1 MSLNIA
7 HRGGAGLWPE
17 NTMGAFERA
26 FALGAD
32 GVEMDVQLT
41 KDGKIAIFHDHE
53 LKPEIVRD
61 ASGAWLAAKGPRIS
75 TLSYDDLRV
84 FDVGRVKPGT
94 AYAARSPKQQAL
106 DGERIPLLDDLVRA
120 AKRAGGKKLWIEL
133 KTPLMGGVGQERPA
147 LLADAVLDLLVAED
161 ALELA
166 TIVAFDW
173 GGPMHAKRREPR
185 ADVRFLTLPQH
196 LFAEGP
202 VSQGEGDPPARQIES
217 LREMQRK
224 GAPWEGGV
232 HAKDHGGVLGAI
244 KAGGAGGWYAF
255 YTDITADTAAAARAL
270 GLSYAAWTVN
280 ETADM
285 RRLVDLGCDAVCTDR
300 PDRLKALLHGEQ

>member
-41 KDGKIAIFHDHE
+41 KDGKVAIFHDHE

-75 TLSYDDLRV
+75 TLTYEELRV
-84 FDVGRVKPGT
+84 FDVGRLKPGT
-94 AYAARSPKQQAL
+94 GYAARAPDQQPL
-106 DGERIPLLDDLVRA
+106 DGERIPLLVDLVRA
-120 AKRAGGKKLWIEL
+120 AKDAGGKKLWIEL
-133 KTPLMGGVGQERPA
+133 KTPLLGGEGQERPG
-147 LLADAVLDLLVAED
+147 LLADAVLDILIAEE

-166 TIVAFDW
+166 TIVAFAW
-173 GGPMHAKRREPR
+173 AGVIHVKRREPK
-185 ADVRFLTLPQH
+185 ADVRFLTLPMRWFTH
-196 LFAEGP
+196 
-202 VSQGEGDPPARQIES
+202 DPIPDEDGAPPGGQVNA
-217 LREMQRK
+217 LREMLRV

-232 HAKDHGGVLGAI
+232 HAKDHGGMLGAI
-244 KAGGAGGWYAF
+244 KAGGGDGWYGF
-255 YTDITADTAAAARAL
+255 HTDITNDTVAEARAL
-270 GLSYAAWTVN
+270 GLRYAAWTVN
-280 ETADM
+280 ETDEM

-300 PDRLKALLHGEQ
+300 PDRLKALLGAA